1 MINHIKLRY
10 IDVLASNE
18 MKVRCLKKRQWK
30 LSTIIIIFVCM
41 VVLISLVIT
50 SILIGNTVKN
60 SIHKTAEEKAEAVS
74 RTTAQSNIVKRG
86 LKDKSKEQQIQRY
99 ASEIKSATDVSFI
112 VVMDMNSTRKSHPN
126 SDLIGKK
133 FQGGD
138 ESPALKG
145 KEIIT
150 ESKGTLGK
158 SLRSFTPIYDNGEQI
173 GLVAVGIPIETVNE
187 AFASGLRDIFIGLI
201 IGMFFGII
209 GAYLLARYIKK
220 ILHGL
225 EPAIIAKR
233 LEERNTML
241 QSVHEGIVA
250 VDREGK
256 INLVN
261 KSAAQIFKRAGL
273 TEYPIG
279 MKINEYLDSTQLH
292 KVVEI
297 GQPEVDEEQN
307 INGVKILVNRVPLY
321 VNNQIVGAISTFR
334 DKTEMSR
341 LSEQLVGVKTYAE
354 TLRAQSH
361 EFSNRLHVI
370 MGMLQMENYEEVK
383 QYIREVVRYSAQEN
397 VNIATQI
404 KDAALAGFLIGK
416 LSLAREKNIE
426 LTIHI
431 NEIVPEPHDSQ
442 LTHEI
447 ITVIGNLIDNSI
459 DALANQKSKII
470 EVKLNYSQQNLKID
484 ITDSGEGLTPHMQ
497 QKIFEKGYST
507 KGDNRG
513 YGLYLINESVKKLNG
528 SINVDKVSDGY
539 TKFIVEIPYE

>member
-1 MINHIKLRY
+1 MINNIKLGY

-30 LSTIIIIFVCM
+30 LSTIIIIFVCI

-60 SIHKTAEEKAEAVS
+60 SIHETAEEKAEAVS

-99 ASEIKSATDVSFI
+99 TSEIKSATDVSFI
-112 VVMDMNSTRKSHPN
+112 VVMDMNSIRKSHPN

-158 SLRSFTPIYDNGEQI
+158 SLRSFTPIYDNGKQI

-187 AFASGLRDIFIGLI
+187 AFASGMRDIFIGLI
-201 IGMFFGII
+201 VGMFFGII

-250 VDREGK
+250 VDKEGK
-256 INLVN
+256 INLIN
-261 KSAAQIFKRAGL
+261 KSATQIFKRAGL
-273 TEYPIG
+273 AENPIG
-279 MKINEYLDSTQLH
+279 LKINEYLDSTQLH
-292 KVVEI
+292 NVVEL
-297 GQPEVDEEQN
+297 GRPEVDEEQN

-334 DKTEMSR
+334 DKTEMNR

-383 QYIREVVRYSAQEN
+383 QYIREIVSFSVQEN

-431 NEIVPEPHDSQ
+431 NEIVPEPYDNQ

-459 DALANQKSKII
+459 DALANQNSKII
-470 EVKLNYSQQNLKID
+470 KVKLNYTQQKLKID
-484 ITDSGEGLTPHMQ
+484 ITDSGEGLSSHMQ

-528 SINVDKVSDGY
+528 SINIDNDSDGY
-539 TKFIVEIPYE
+539 TKFIVEIPYD

>member
-1 MINHIKLRY
+1 MVNNIKLGY
-10 IDVLASNE
+10 VDVLASNE

-30 LSTIIIIFVCM
+30 LSTIIIIFVCI

-74 RTTAQSNIVKRG
+74 RTTAQSNIVKSG
-86 LKDKSKEQQIQRY
+86 LKDKSKEQQIQHY
-99 ASEIKSATDVSFI
+99 TSEIKSVTDVSFI
-112 VVMDMNSTRKSHPN
+112 VVMDMNSIRKSHPN

-158 SLRSFTPIYDNGEQI
+158 SLRSFTPIYDNGKQI

-187 AFASGLRDIFIGLI
+187 AFASGMRDIFIGLI
-201 IGMFFGII
+201 IGMFFGIM

-250 VDREGK
+250 VDKEGK
-256 INLVN
+256 INLIN
-261 KSAAQIFKRAGL
+261 KSATQIFKKAGL
-273 TEYPIG
+273 AENPIG
-279 MKINEYLDSTQLH
+279 LKINEYLDSTQLH
-292 KVVEI
+292 NVVEL
-297 GQPEVDEEQN
+297 GRPEVDEEQN

-321 VNNQIVGAISTFR
+321 VNNQIIGAISTFR

-383 QYIREVVRYSAQEN
+383 QYIREIVSFSVQEN

-431 NEIVPEPHDSQ
+431 NEIVPEPHDNQ

-459 DALANQKSKII
+459 DALANQNSKII
-470 EVKLNYSQQNLKID
+470 KVKLNYTQQKLKID
-484 ITDSGEGLTPHMQ
+484 ITDSGEGLSSHMQ

-528 SINVDKVSDGY
+528 SINIDNDSDGY

>member
-1 MINHIKLRY
+1 MVNNIKLGY
-10 IDVLASNE
+10 VDVLASNE

-30 LSTIIIIFVCM
+30 LSTIIIIFVCI

-99 ASEIKSATDVSFI
+99 TSEIKSATDVSFI
-112 VVMDMNSTRKSHPN
+112 VVMDMNSIRKSHPN

-158 SLRSFTPIYDNGEQI
+158 SLRSFTPIYDNGKQI

-187 AFASGLRDIFIGLI
+187 AFASGMRDIFIGLI

-250 VDREGK
+250 VDKEGK
-256 INLVN
+256 INLIN
-261 KSAAQIFKRAGL
+261 KSATQIFKKAGL
-273 TEYPIG
+273 AENPIG
-279 MKINEYLDSTQLH
+279 LKINEYLDSTQLH
-292 KVVEI
+292 NVVEL
-297 GQPEVDEEQN
+297 GRPEVDEEQN

-383 QYIREVVRYSAQEN
+383 QYIREIVSFSVQEN

-431 NEIVPEPHDSQ
+431 NEIVPEPHDNQ

-459 DALANQKSKII
+459 DALANQNSKII
-470 EVKLNYSQQNLKID
+470 KVKLNYTQQKLKID
-484 ITDSGEGLTPHMQ
+484 ITDSGEGLSSHMQ

-528 SINVDKVSDGY
+528 SINIDNDSDGY
-539 TKFIVEIPYE
+539 TKFIVEIPYD

>member
-1 MINHIKLRY
+1 MINNIKLGY

-30 LSTIIIIFVCM
+30 LSTIIIIFVCI

-74 RTTAQSNIVKRG
+74 RTTAQSNIVKSG
-86 LKDKSKEQQIQRY
+86 LKDKSKEQQIQHY
-99 ASEIKSATDVSFI
+99 TSEIKSVTDVSFI
-112 VVMDMNSTRKSHPN
+112 VVMDMNSIRKSHPN

-158 SLRSFTPIYDNGEQI
+158 SLRSFTPIYDNGKQI

-187 AFASGLRDIFIGLI
+187 AFASGMRDIFIGLI
-201 IGMFFGII
+201 IGMFFGIM

-250 VDREGK
+250 VDKEGK
-256 INLVN
+256 INLIN
-261 KSAAQIFKRAGL
+261 KSATQIFKKAGL
-273 TEYPIG
+273 AENPIG
-279 MKINEYLDSTQLH
+279 LKINEYLDSTQLH
-292 KVVEI
+292 NVVEL
-297 GQPEVDEEQN
+297 GRPEVDEEQN

-383 QYIREVVRYSAQEN
+383 QYIREIVSFSVQEN

-431 NEIVPEPHDSQ
+431 NEIVPEPHDNQ

-459 DALANQKSKII
+459 DALANQNSKII
-470 EVKLNYSQQNLKID
+470 KVKLNYTQQKLKID
-484 ITDSGEGLTPHMQ
+484 ITDSGEGLSSHMQ

-528 SINVDKVSDGY
+528 SINIDNDSDGY

>member
-1 MINHIKLRY
+1 MINNIKLGY

-30 LSTIIIIFVCM
+30 LSTIIIIFVCI

-99 ASEIKSATDVSFI
+99 TSEIKSATDVSFI
-112 VVMDMNSTRKSHPN
+112 VVMDMNSIRKSHPN

-158 SLRSFTPIYDNGEQI
+158 SLRSFTPIYDNGKQI

-187 AFASGLRDIFIGLI
+187 AFASGMRDIFIGLI

-250 VDREGK
+250 VNKEGK
-256 INLVN
+256 INLIN
-261 KSAAQIFKRAGL
+261 KSATQIFKKAGL
-273 TEYPIG
+273 AENPIG
-279 MKINEYLDSTQLH
+279 LKINEYLDSTQLH
-292 KVVEI
+292 NVVEL
-297 GQPEVDEEQN
+297 GRPEVDEEQN

-383 QYIREVVRYSAQEN
+383 QYIREIVSFSVQEN

-431 NEIVPEPHDSQ
+431 NEIVPEPHDNQ

-459 DALANQKSKII
+459 DALANQNSKII
-470 EVKLNYSQQNLKID
+470 KVKLNYTQQKLKID
-484 ITDSGEGLTPHMQ
+484 ITDSGEGLSSHMQ

-528 SINVDKVSDGY
+528 SINIDNDSDGY
-539 TKFIVEIPYE
+539 TKFIVEIPYD

>member
-1 MINHIKLRY
+1 MINNIKLGY

-30 LSTIIIIFVCM
+30 LSTIIIIFVCI

-99 ASEIKSATDVSFI
+99 TSEIKSATDVSFI
-112 VVMDMNSTRKSHPN
+112 VVMDMNSIRKSHPN

-158 SLRSFTPIYDNGEQI
+158 SLRSFTPIYDNGKQI

-187 AFASGLRDIFIGLI
+187 AFASGMRDIFIGLI

-250 VDREGK
+250 VDKEGK
-256 INLVN
+256 INLIN
-261 KSAAQIFKRAGL
+261 KSATQIFKKAGL
-273 TEYPIG
+273 AENPIG
-279 MKINEYLDSTQLH
+279 LKINEYLDSTQLH
-292 KVVEI
+292 NVVEV
-297 GQPEVDEEQN
+297 GRPEVDEEQN

-383 QYIREVVRYSAQEN
+383 QYIREIVSFSVQEN

-431 NEIVPEPHDSQ
+431 NEIVPEPHDNQ

-459 DALANQKSKII
+459 DALANQNSKII
-470 EVKLNYSQQNLKID
+470 KVKLNYTQQKLKID
-484 ITDSGEGLTPHMQ
+484 ITDSGEGLSSHMQ

-528 SINVDKVSDGY
+528 SINIDNDSDGY
-539 TKFIVEIPYE
+539 TKFIVEIPYD

>member
-1 MINHIKLRY
+1 MINNIKLGY

-18 MKVRCLKKRQWK
+18 MKMRCLKKRQWK
-30 LSTIIIIFVCM
+30 LSTIIIIFVCI

-99 ASEIKSATDVSFI
+99 TSEIKSATDVSFI
-112 VVMDMNSTRKSHPN
+112 VVMDMNSIRKSHPN

-158 SLRSFTPIYDNGEQI
+158 SLRSFTPIYDNGKQI

-187 AFASGLRDIFIGLI
+187 AFASGMRDIFIGLI

-250 VDREGK
+250 VDKEGK
-256 INLVN
+256 INLIN
-261 KSAAQIFKRAGL
+261 KSATQIFKKAGL
-273 TEYPIG
+273 AENPIG
-279 MKINEYLDSTQLH
+279 LKINEYLDSTQLH
-292 KVVEI
+292 NVVEL
-297 GQPEVDEEQN
+297 GRPEVDEEQN

-383 QYIREVVRYSAQEN
+383 QYIREIVSFSVQEN

-431 NEIVPEPHDSQ
+431 NEIVPEPHDNQ

-459 DALANQKSKII
+459 DALANQNSKII
-470 EVKLNYSQQNLKID
+470 KVKLNYTQQKLKID
-484 ITDSGEGLTPHMQ
+484 ITDSGEGLSSHMQ

-528 SINVDKVSDGY
+528 SINIDNDSDGY
-539 TKFIVEIPYE
+539 TKFIVEIPYD

>member
-1 MINHIKLRY
+1 M
-10 IDVLASNE
+10 
-18 MKVRCLKKRQWK
+18 KKRQWK
-30 LSTIIIIFVCM
+30 LSTIIIIFVCI

-99 ASEIKSATDVSFI
+99 TSEIKSATDVSFI
-112 VVMDMNSTRKSHPN
+112 VVMDMNSIRKSHPN

-158 SLRSFTPIYDNGEQI
+158 SLRSFTPIYDNGKQI

-187 AFASGLRDIFIGLI
+187 AFASGMRDIFIGLI

-250 VDREGK
+250 VDKEGK
-256 INLVN
+256 INLIN
-261 KSAAQIFKRAGL
+261 KSATQIFKKAGL
-273 TEYPIG
+273 AENPIG
-279 MKINEYLDSTQLH
+279 LKINEYLDSTQLH
-292 KVVEI
+292 NVVEL
-297 GQPEVDEEQN
+297 GRPEVDEEQN

-383 QYIREVVRYSAQEN
+383 QYIREIVSFSVQEN

-431 NEIVPEPHDSQ
+431 NEIVPKPHDNQ

-459 DALANQKSKII
+459 DALANQNSKII
-470 EVKLNYSQQNLKID
+470 KVKLNYTQQKLKID
-484 ITDSGEGLTPHMQ
+484 ITDSGEGLSSHMQ

-528 SINVDKVSDGY
+528 SINIDNDSDGY
-539 TKFIVEIPYE
+539 TKFIVEIPYD

>member
-1 MINHIKLRY
+1 MIHNIKLGY

-30 LSTIIIIFVCM
+30 LSTIIIIFVCI

-99 ASEIKSATDVSFI
+99 TSEIKSATDVSFI
-112 VVMDMNSTRKSHPN
+112 VVMDMNSIRKSHPN

-158 SLRSFTPIYDNGEQI
+158 SLRSFTPIYDNGKQI

-187 AFASGLRDIFIGLI
+187 AFASGMRDIFIGLI

-250 VDREGK
+250 VDKEGK
-256 INLVN
+256 INLIN
-261 KSAAQIFKRAGL
+261 KSATQIFKKAGL
-273 TEYPIG
+273 AENPIG
-279 MKINEYLDSTQLH
+279 LKINEYLDSTQLH
-292 KVVEI
+292 NVVEL
-297 GQPEVDEEQN
+297 GRPEVDEEQN

-383 QYIREVVRYSAQEN
+383 QYIREIVSFSVQEN

-431 NEIVPEPHDSQ
+431 NEIVPEPHDNQ

-459 DALANQKSKII
+459 DALANQNSKII
-470 EVKLNYSQQNLKID
+470 KVKLNYTQQKLKID
-484 ITDSGEGLTPHMQ
+484 ITDSGEGLSSHMQ

-528 SINVDKVSDGY
+528 SINIDNDSDGY
-539 TKFIVEIPYE
+539 TKFIVEIPYD

>member
-1 MINHIKLRY
+1 MINNIKLGY

-30 LSTIIIIFVCM
+30 LSTIIIIFVCI

-99 ASEIKSATDVSFI
+99 TSEIKSATDVSFI
-112 VVMDMNSTRKSHPN
+112 VVMDMNSIRKSHPN

-158 SLRSFTPIYDNGEQI
+158 SLRSFTPIYDNGKQI

-187 AFASGLRDIFIGLI
+187 AFASGMRDIFIGLI

-250 VDREGK
+250 VDKEGK
-256 INLVN
+256 INLIN
-261 KSAAQIFKRAGL
+261 KSATQIFKKAGL
-273 TEYPIG
+273 VENPIG
-279 MKINEYLDSTQLH
+279 LKINEYLDSTQLH
-292 KVVEI
+292 NVVEL
-297 GQPEVDEEQN
+297 GRPEVDEEQN

-383 QYIREVVRYSAQEN
+383 QYIREIVSFSVQEN

-431 NEIVPEPHDSQ
+431 NEIVPEPHDNQ

-459 DALANQKSKII
+459 DALANQNSKII
-470 EVKLNYSQQNLKID
+470 KVKLNYTQQKLKID
-484 ITDSGEGLTPHMQ
+484 ITDSGEGLSSHMQ

-528 SINVDKVSDGY
+528 SINIDNDSDGY
-539 TKFIVEIPYE
+539 TKFIVEIPYD

>member
-1 MINHIKLRY
+1 MVNNIKLGY
-10 IDVLASNE
+10 VDVLASNE

-30 LSTIIIIFVCM
+30 LSTIIIIFVCI

-74 RTTAQSNIVKRG
+74 RTTAQSNIVKSG
-86 LKDKSKEQQIQRY
+86 LKDKSKEQQIQHY
-99 ASEIKSATDVSFI
+99 TSEIKSVTDVSFI
-112 VVMDMNSTRKSHPN
+112 VVMDMNSIRKSHPN

-158 SLRSFTPIYDNGEQI
+158 SLRSFTPIYDNGKQI

-187 AFASGLRDIFIGLI
+187 AFASGMRDIFIGLI
-201 IGMFFGII
+201 IGMFFGIM

-250 VDREGK
+250 VDKEGK
-256 INLVN
+256 INLIN
-261 KSAAQIFKRAGL
+261 KSATQIFKKAGL
-273 TEYPIG
+273 AENPIG
-279 MKINEYLDSTQLH
+279 LKINEYLDSTQLH
-292 KVVEI
+292 NVVEL
-297 GQPEVDEEQN
+297 GRPEVDEEQN

-383 QYIREVVRYSAQEN
+383 QYIREIVSFSVQEN

-431 NEIVPEPHDSQ
+431 NEIVPEPHDNQ

-459 DALANQKSKII
+459 DALVNQNSKII
-470 EVKLNYSQQNLKID
+470 KVKLNYTQQKLKID
-484 ITDSGEGLTPHMQ
+484 ITDSGEGLSSHMQ
-497 QKIFEKGYST
+497 QKMFEKGYST

-528 SINVDKVSDGY
+528 SINVDNDSDGY

>member
-1 MINHIKLRY
+1 MVNNIKLGY
-10 IDVLASNE
+10 VDVLASNE

-30 LSTIIIIFVCM
+30 LSTIIIIFVCN

-74 RTTAQSNIVKRG
+74 RTTAQSNIVKSG
-86 LKDKSKEQQIQRY
+86 LKDKSKEQQIQHY
-99 ASEIKSATDVSFI
+99 TSEIKSVTDVSFI
-112 VVMDMNSTRKSHPN
+112 VVMDMNSIRKSHPN

-158 SLRSFTPIYDNGEQI
+158 SLRSFTPIYDNGKQI

-187 AFASGLRDIFIGLI
+187 AFASGMRDIFIGLI
-201 IGMFFGII
+201 IGMFFGIM

-250 VDREGK
+250 VDKEGK
-256 INLVN
+256 INLIN
-261 KSAAQIFKRAGL
+261 KSATQIFKKAGL
-273 TEYPIG
+273 AENPIG
-279 MKINEYLDSTQLH
+279 LKINEYLDSTQLH
-292 KVVEI
+292 NVVEL
-297 GQPEVDEEQN
+297 GRPEVDEEQN

-383 QYIREVVRYSAQEN
+383 QYIREIVSFSVQEN

-431 NEIVPEPHDSQ
+431 NEIVPEPHDNQ

-459 DALANQKSKII
+459 DALANQNSKII
-470 EVKLNYSQQNLKID
+470 KVKLNYTQQKLKID
-484 ITDSGEGLTPHMQ
+484 ITDSGEGLSSHMQ
-497 QKIFEKGYST
+497 QKMFEKGYST

-528 SINVDKVSDGY
+528 SINVDNDSDGY

>member
-126 SDLIGKK
+126 PDLIGKK

-426 LTIHI
+426 LTIYI
-431 NEIVPEPHDSQ
+431 NETVPEPHDSQ
-442 LTHEI
+442 LIHEI

-528 SINVDKVSDGY
+528 SINVDKDSDGY

>member
-1 MINHIKLRY
+1 MINNIKLGY

-30 LSTIIIIFVCM
+30 LSTIIIIFVCI

-99 ASEIKSATDVSFI
+99 TSEIKSATDVSFI
-112 VVMDMNSTRKSHPN
+112 VVMDMNSIRKSHPN

-158 SLRSFTPIYDNGEQI
+158 SLRSFTPIYDNGKQI

-187 AFASGLRDIFIGLI
+187 AFASGMRDIFIGLI
-201 IGMFFGII
+201 IGMFFGVI

-250 VDREGK
+250 VDKEGK
-256 INLVN
+256 INLIN
-261 KSAAQIFKRAGL
+261 KSATQIFKKAGL
-273 TEYPIG
+273 AENPIG
-279 MKINEYLDSTQLH
+279 LKINEYLDSTQLH
-292 KVVEI
+292 NVVEL
-297 GQPEVDEEQN
+297 GRPEVDEEQN

-383 QYIREVVRYSAQEN
+383 QYIREIVSFSVQEN

-431 NEIVPEPHDSQ
+431 NEIVPEPHDNQ

-459 DALANQKSKII
+459 DALANQNSKII
-470 EVKLNYSQQNLKID
+470 KVKLNYTQQKLKID
-484 ITDSGEGLTPHMQ
+484 ITDSGEGLSSHMQ

-528 SINVDKVSDGY
+528 SINIDNDSDGY
-539 TKFIVEIPYE
+539 TKFIVEIPYD

>member
-1 MINHIKLRY
+1 MVNNIKLGY

-30 LSTIIIIFVCM
+30 LSTIIIIFVCI

-112 VVMDMNSTRKSHPN
+112 VVMDMNSIRKSHPN
-126 SDLIGKK
+126 SGLIGKK

-187 AFASGLRDIFIGLI
+187 AFASGMKDICIGLI
-201 IGMFFGII
+201 IGLFFGIV

-261 KSAAQIFKRAGL
+261 KSAIQIFKKAGL
-273 TEYPIG
+273 AAYPIG
-279 MKINEYLDSTQLH
+279 MKINEYLDSTQLD

-297 GQPEVDEEQN
+297 GQPQVDDEQN

-334 DKTEMSR
+334 DKTEMNR

-383 QYIREVVRYSAQEN
+383 QYIREIVSYSAQEN

-416 LSLAREKNIE
+416 LSLTREKNIE
-426 LTIHI
+426 LMIRI
-431 NEIVPEPHDSQ
+431 NEVVPEPRDSR

-459 DALANQKSKII
+459 DALEHQNDKII
-470 EVKLNYSQQNLKID
+470 KVNLNYTQQKFKFD

-497 QKIFEKGYST
+497 HKIFEKGYST
-507 KGDNRG
+507 KGNNRG
-513 YGLYLINESVKKLNG
+513 YGLYLIKESVKKLNG
-528 SINVDKVSDGY
+528 SINVDKDLDGR
-539 TKFIVEIPYE
+539 TKFIVEIPYD

>member
-1 MINHIKLRY
+1 MVNNIKLGY
-10 IDVLASNE
+10 VDVLASNE

-30 LSTIIIIFVCM
+30 LSTIIIIFVCI

-74 RTTAQSNIVKRG
+74 RTTAQSNIVKSG
-86 LKDKSKEQQIQRY
+86 LKDKSKEQQIQHY
-99 ASEIKSATDVSFI
+99 TSEIKSVTDVSFI
-112 VVMDMNSTRKSHPN
+112 VVMDMNSIRKSHPN

-158 SLRSFTPIYDNGEQI
+158 SLRSFTPIYDNGKQI

-187 AFASGLRDIFIGLI
+187 AFAAGMRDIFIGLI
-201 IGMFFGII
+201 IGMFFGIM

-250 VDREGK
+250 VDKEGK
-256 INLVN
+256 INLIN
-261 KSAAQIFKRAGL
+261 KSATQIFKKAGL
-273 TEYPIG
+273 AENPIG
-279 MKINEYLDSTQLH
+279 LKINEYLDSTQLH
-292 KVVEI
+292 NVVEL
-297 GQPEVDEEQN
+297 GRPEVDEEQN

-383 QYIREVVRYSAQEN
+383 QYIREIVSFSVQEN

-431 NEIVPEPHDSQ
+431 NEIVPEPHDNQ

-459 DALANQKSKII
+459 DALANQNSKII
-470 EVKLNYSQQNLKID
+470 KVKLNYTQQKLKID
-484 ITDSGEGLTPHMQ
+484 ITDSGEGLSSHMQ

-528 SINVDKVSDGY
+528 SINIDNDSDGY

>member
-1 MINHIKLRY
+1 MINNIKLGY

-30 LSTIIIIFVCM
+30 LSTIIIIFVCI

-99 ASEIKSATDVSFI
+99 TSEIKSATDVSFI
-112 VVMDMNSTRKSHPN
+112 VVMDMNSIRKSHPN

-158 SLRSFTPIYDNGEQI
+158 SLRSFTPIYDNGKQI

-187 AFASGLRDIFIGLI
+187 AFASGMRDIFIGLI

-250 VDREGK
+250 VDKEGK
-256 INLVN
+256 INLIN
-261 KSAAQIFKRAGL
+261 KSATQIFKKAGL
-273 TEYPIG
+273 AENPIG
-279 MKINEYLDSTQLH
+279 LKINEYLDSTQLH

-416 LSLAREKNIE
+416 LSLAREKSIE

-528 SINVDKVSDGY
+528 SINVDKDSDGY

>member
-1 MINHIKLRY
+1 MINNIMLRY
-10 IDVLASNE
+10 ADVLASNV
-18 MKVRCLKKRQWK
+18 MKVRYLKKRQWK
-30 LSTIIIIFVCM
+30 LSTIIIIFVCI

-50 SILIGNTVKN
+50 SILISNTVKN
-60 SIHKTAEEKAEAVS
+60 SIHRTAEEKAEAVS
-74 RTTAQSNIVKRG
+74 STTAQSNIIKRG

-99 ASEIKSATDVSFI
+99 ASEIKAATDVSFI
-112 VVMDMNSTRKSHPN
+112 VVMDMNSIRKSHPN

-173 GLVAVGIPIETVNE
+173 GIVAVGIPIETVNE
-187 AFASGLRDIFIGLI
+187 AFASGMKDICIGLI
-201 IGMFFGII
+201 IGLFFGIV

-225 EPAIIAKR
+225 EPGIIAKR

-250 VDREGK
+250 VDKDGK

-261 KSAAQIFKRAGL
+261 KSAIQIFKKAGL
-273 TEYPIG
+273 AAYPIG
-279 MKINEYLDSTQLH
+279 MKINEYLDSTQLD

-297 GQPEVDEEQN
+297 GQPQVDEEQN

-334 DKTEMSR
+334 DKTEMNR

-383 QYIREVVRYSAQEN
+383 QYIREIVSYSAQEN

-431 NEIVPEPHDSQ
+431 NEVVPEPHDSR

-459 DALANQKSKII
+459 DALEHQNDKII
-470 EVKLNYSQQNLKID
+470 KVNLNYTQQNLKFD
-484 ITDSGEGLTPHMQ
+484 ITDSGEGLTTHMQ
-497 QKIFEKGYST
+497 HKIFEKGYST
-507 KGDNRG
+507 KGNNRG
-513 YGLYLINESVKKLNG
+513 YGLYLIKESVKKLNG
-528 SINVDKVSDGY
+528 SINVDKDLDGC
-539 TKFIVEIPYE
+539 TKFIVEIPYD

>member
-1 MINHIKLRY
+1 MINNIKLGY

-30 LSTIIIIFVCM
+30 LSTIIIIFVCI

-99 ASEIKSATDVSFI
+99 TSEIKSATDVSFI
-112 VVMDMNSTRKSHPN
+112 VVMDMNSIRKSHPN

-158 SLRSFTPIYDNGEQI
+158 SLRSFTPIYDNGKQI

-187 AFASGLRDIFIGLI
+187 AFASGMRDIFIGLI

-250 VDREGK
+250 VDKEGK
-256 INLVN
+256 INLIN
-261 KSAAQIFKRAGL
+261 KSATQIFKKAGL
-273 TEYPIG
+273 AENPIG
-279 MKINEYLDSTQLH
+279 LKINEYLDSTQLH
-292 KVVEI
+292 NVVEV
-297 GQPEVDEEQN
+297 GRPEVDEEQN

-383 QYIREVVRYSAQEN
+383 QYIREIVSFSVQEN

-431 NEIVPEPHDSQ
+431 NEIVPEPHDNQ

-459 DALANQKSKII
+459 DALANHNSKII
-470 EVKLNYSQQNLKID
+470 KVKLNYTQQKLKID
-484 ITDSGEGLTPHMQ
+484 ITDSGEGLSSHMQ

-528 SINVDKVSDGY
+528 SINIDNDSDGY
-539 TKFIVEIPYE
+539 TKFIVEIPYD

>member
-1 MINHIKLRY
+1 MINNIKLGY

-30 LSTIIIIFVCM
+30 LSTIIIIFVCI

-60 SIHKTAEEKAEAVS
+60 SIHKTAEEKVEAVS

-99 ASEIKSATDVSFI
+99 TSEIKSATDVSFI
-112 VVMDMNSTRKSHPN
+112 VVMDMNSIRKSHPN

-158 SLRSFTPIYDNGEQI
+158 SLRSFTPIYDNGKQI

-187 AFASGLRDIFIGLI
+187 AFASGMRDIFIGLI

-250 VDREGK
+250 VDKEGK
-256 INLVN
+256 INLIN
-261 KSAAQIFKRAGL
+261 KSATQIFKKAGL
-273 TEYPIG
+273 AENPIG
-279 MKINEYLDSTQLH
+279 LKINEYLDSTQLH

-528 SINVDKVSDGY
+528 SINVDKDSDGY

>member
-1 MINHIKLRY
+1 MVNNIKLGY
-10 IDVLASNE
+10 VDVLASNE

-30 LSTIIIIFVCM
+30 LSTIIIIFVCI

-74 RTTAQSNIVKRG
+74 RTTAQSNIVKSG
-86 LKDKSKEQQIQRY
+86 LKDKSKEQQIQHY
-99 ASEIKSATDVSFI
+99 TSEIKSVTDVSFI
-112 VVMDMNSTRKSHPN
+112 VVMDMNSIRKSHPN

-158 SLRSFTPIYDNGEQI
+158 SLRSFTPIYDNGKQI

-187 AFASGLRDIFIGLI
+187 AFASGMRDIFIGLI
-201 IGMFFGII
+201 IGMFFGIM

-250 VDREGK
+250 VDKEGK
-256 INLVN
+256 INLIN
-261 KSAAQIFKRAGL
+261 KSATQIFKKAGL
-273 TEYPIG
+273 AENPIG
-279 MKINEYLDSTQLH
+279 LKINEYLDSTQLH
-292 KVVEI
+292 NVVEL
-297 GQPEVDEEQN
+297 GRPEVDEEQN

-383 QYIREVVRYSAQEN
+383 QYIREIVSFSVQEN
-397 VNIATQI
+397 INIATQI

-431 NEIVPEPHDSQ
+431 NEIVPEPHDNQ

-459 DALANQKSKII
+459 DALANQNSKII
-470 EVKLNYSQQNLKID
+470 KVKLNYTQQKLKID
-484 ITDSGEGLTPHMQ
+484 ITDSGEGLSSHMQ

-528 SINVDKVSDGY
+528 SINIDNDSDGY

>member
-1 MINHIKLRY
+1 MINLIKLRY

-334 DKTEMSR
+334 DKTEISR

-513 YGLYLINESVKKLNG
+513 YGLYLINESVKKLKG
-528 SINVDKVSDGY
+528 SINVDKDSDGY

>member
-1 MINHIKLRY
+1 MINNIMLRY
-10 IDVLASNE
+10 ADVLASNV
-18 MKVRCLKKRQWK
+18 MKVRYLKKRQWK
-30 LSTIIIIFVCM
+30 LSTIIIIFVCI

-50 SILIGNTVKN
+50 SILISNTVKN
-60 SIHKTAEEKAEAVS
+60 SIHRTAEEKAEAVS
-74 RTTAQSNIVKRG
+74 STTAQSNIIKRG

-99 ASEIKSATDVSFI
+99 ASEIKAATDVSFI
-112 VVMDMNSTRKSHPN
+112 VVMDMNSIRKSHPN

-150 ESKGTLGK
+150 KSKGTLGK

-173 GLVAVGIPIETVNE
+173 GIVAVGIPIETVNE
-187 AFASGLRDIFIGLI
+187 AFASGMKDICIGLI
-201 IGMFFGII
+201 IGLFFGIV

-225 EPAIIAKR
+225 EPGIIAKR

-250 VDREGK
+250 VDKDGK

-261 KSAAQIFKRAGL
+261 KSAIQIFKKAGL
-273 TEYPIG
+273 AAYPIG
-279 MKINEYLDSTQLH
+279 MKINEYLDSTQLD

-297 GQPEVDEEQN
+297 GQPQVDEEQN

-334 DKTEMSR
+334 DKTEMNR

-383 QYIREVVRYSAQEN
+383 QYIREIVSYSAQEN

-431 NEIVPEPHDSQ
+431 NEVVPEPHDSR

-459 DALANQKSKII
+459 DALEHQNDKII
-470 EVKLNYSQQNLKID
+470 KVNLNYTQQNLKFD
-484 ITDSGEGLTPHMQ
+484 ITDSGEGLTTHMQ
-497 QKIFEKGYST
+497 HKIFEKGYST
-507 KGDNRG
+507 KGNNRG
-513 YGLYLINESVKKLNG
+513 YGLYLIKESVKKLNG
-528 SINVDKVSDGY
+528 SINVDKDLDGC
-539 TKFIVEIPYE
+539 TKFIVEIPYD

>member
-1 MINHIKLRY
+1 MVNNIKLGY
-10 IDVLASNE
+10 VDVLASNE

-30 LSTIIIIFVCM
+30 LSTIIIIFVCI

-74 RTTAQSNIVKRG
+74 RTTAQSNIVKSG
-86 LKDKSKEQQIQRY
+86 LKDKSKEQQIQHY
-99 ASEIKSATDVSFI
+99 TSEIKSVTDVSFI
-112 VVMDMNSTRKSHPN
+112 VVMDMNSIRKSHPN

-158 SLRSFTPIYDNGEQI
+158 SLRSFTPIYDNGKQI

-187 AFASGLRDIFIGLI
+187 AFASGMRDIFIGLI
-201 IGMFFGII
+201 IGMFFGIM

-250 VDREGK
+250 VDKEGK
-256 INLVN
+256 INLIN
-261 KSAAQIFKRAGL
+261 KSATQIFKKAGL
-273 TEYPIG
+273 AENPIG
-279 MKINEYLDSTQLH
+279 LKINEYLDSTQLH
-292 KVVEI
+292 NVVEL
-297 GQPEVDEEQN
+297 GRPEVDEEQN

-383 QYIREVVRYSAQEN
+383 QYIREIVSFSVQEN
-397 VNIATQI
+397 INIATQI

-431 NEIVPEPHDSQ
+431 NEIVPEPHDNQ

-459 DALANQKSKII
+459 DALANQNSKII
-470 EVKLNYSQQNLKID
+470 KVKLNYTQQKLKID
-484 ITDSGEGLTPHMQ
+484 ITDSGEGLSSHMQ

-528 SINVDKVSDGY
+528 SINVDNDSDGY

>member
-528 SINVDKVSDGY
+528 SINVDKDSDGY

>member
-1 MINHIKLRY
+1 MINNIKLGY

-30 LSTIIIIFVCM
+30 LSTIIIIFVCI

-99 ASEIKSATDVSFI
+99 TSEIKSATDVSFI
-112 VVMDMNSTRKSHPN
+112 VVMGMNSIRKSHPN

-158 SLRSFTPIYDNGEQI
+158 SLRSFTPIYDNGKQI

-528 SINVDKVSDGY
+528 SINVDKDSDGY

>member
-1 MINHIKLRY
+1 MVNNIKLGY
-10 IDVLASNE
+10 VDVLASNE

-30 LSTIIIIFVCM
+30 LSTIIIIFVCI

-74 RTTAQSNIVKRG
+74 RTTAQSNIVKSG
-86 LKDKSKEQQIQRY
+86 LKDKSKEQQIQHY
-99 ASEIKSATDVSFI
+99 TSEIKSVTDVSFI
-112 VVMDMNSTRKSHPN
+112 VVMDMNSIRKSHPN

-158 SLRSFTPIYDNGEQI
+158 SLRSFTPIYDNGKQI

-187 AFASGLRDIFIGLI
+187 AFASGMRDIFIGLI
-201 IGMFFGII
+201 IGMFFGIM

-250 VDREGK
+250 VDKEGK
-256 INLVN
+256 INLIN
-261 KSAAQIFKRAGL
+261 KSATQIFKKAGL
-273 TEYPIG
+273 AENPIG
-279 MKINEYLDSTQLH
+279 LKINEYLDSTQLH
-292 KVVEI
+292 NVVEL
-297 GQPEVDEEQN
+297 GRPEVDEEQN

-383 QYIREVVRYSAQEN
+383 QYIREIVSFSVQEN

-431 NEIVPEPHDSQ
+431 NEIVPEPHDNQ

-459 DALANQKSKII
+459 DALANQNSKII
-470 EVKLNYSQQNLKID
+470 KVKLNYTQQKLKID
-484 ITDSGEGLTPHMQ
+484 ITDSGEGLSSHMQ

-528 SINVDKVSDGY
+528 SINIDNDSDGY

>member
-1 MINHIKLRY
+1 MINNIKLGY

-30 LSTIIIIFVCM
+30 LSTIIIIFVCI

-99 ASEIKSATDVSFI
+99 TSEIKSATDVSFI
-112 VVMDMNSTRKSHPN
+112 VVMDMNSIRKSHPN

-158 SLRSFTPIYDNGEQI
+158 SLRSFTPIYDNGKQI

-187 AFASGLRDIFIGLI
+187 AFASGMRDIFIGLI

-250 VDREGK
+250 VDKEGK
-256 INLVN
+256 INLIN
-261 KSAAQIFKRAGL
+261 KSATQIFKKAGL
-273 TEYPIG
+273 AENPIG
-279 MKINEYLDSTQLH
+279 LKINEYLDSTQLH
-292 KVVEI
+292 NVVEL
-297 GQPEVDEEQN
+297 GRPEVDEEQN

-383 QYIREVVRYSAQEN
+383 QYIREIVSFSVQEN

-431 NEIVPEPHDSQ
+431 NEIVPEPHDNQ

-459 DALANQKSKII
+459 DALANQNSKII
-470 EVKLNYSQQNLKID
+470 KVKLNYSQQNLKID

-528 SINVDKVSDGY
+528 SINVDKDSDGY

>member
-1 MINHIKLRY
+1 MINNIKLGY

-30 LSTIIIIFVCM
+30 LSTIIIIFVCI

-99 ASEIKSATDVSFI
+99 TSEIKSATDVSFI
-112 VVMDMNSTRKSHPN
+112 VVMDMNSIRKSHPN

-158 SLRSFTPIYDNGEQI
+158 SLRSFTPIYDNGKQI

-187 AFASGLRDIFIGLI
+187 AFASGMRDIFIGLI

-250 VDREGK
+250 VDKEGK
-256 INLVN
+256 INLIN
-261 KSAAQIFKRAGL
+261 KSATQIFKKAGL
-273 TEYPIG
+273 AENPIG
-279 MKINEYLDSTQLH
+279 LKINEYLDSTQLH
-292 KVVEI
+292 NVVEL
-297 GQPEVDEEQN
+297 GRPEVDEEQN

-383 QYIREVVRYSAQEN
+383 QYIREIVSFSVQEN

-431 NEIVPEPHDSQ
+431 NEIVPEPHDNK

-459 DALANQKSKII
+459 DALANQNSKII
-470 EVKLNYSQQNLKID
+470 KVKLNYTKQKLKID
-484 ITDSGEGLTPHMQ
+484 ITDSGEGLSSHMQ

-528 SINVDKVSDGY
+528 SINIDNDSDGY
-539 TKFIVEIPYE
+539 TKFIVEIPYD

>member
-1 MINHIKLRY
+1 
-10 IDVLASNE
+10 
-18 MKVRCLKKRQWK
+18 MKVRYLKKRQWK
-30 LSTIIIIFVCM
+30 LSTIIIIFVCI

-60 SIHKTAEEKAEAVS
+60 SIHRTAEEKAEAVS
-74 RTTAQSNIVKRG
+74 STTAQSNIVKRG

-99 ASEIKSATDVSFI
+99 ASEIKAATDVSFI
-112 VVMDMNSTRKSHPN
+112 VVMDMNSIRKSHPN

-158 SLRSFTPIYDNGEQI
+158 SLRSFTPIYDEGKQI
-173 GLVAVGIPIETVNE
+173 GIVAVGIPIETVNE
-187 AFASGLRDIFIGLI
+187 SFASGMKDICIGLI
-201 IGMFFGII
+201 IGLFFGIV

-225 EPAIIAKR
+225 EPGIIAKR

-250 VDREGK
+250 VDKDGK

-261 KSAAQIFKRAGL
+261 KSAIQIFKKAGL
-273 TEYPIG
+273 TAYPIG
-279 MKINEYLDSTQLH
+279 MKINEYLDSTQLD

-297 GQPEVDEEQN
+297 GQPQVDEEQN

-334 DKTEMSR
+334 DKTEMNR

-383 QYIREVVRYSAQEN
+383 QYIREIVSYSAQEN

-431 NEIVPEPHDSQ
+431 NEVVPEPHDSR

-459 DALANQKSKII
+459 DALEHQNDKII
-470 EVKLNYSQQNLKID
+470 KVNLNYTQQNLKFD
-484 ITDSGEGLTPHMQ
+484 ITDSGEGLTTHMQ
-497 QKIFEKGYST
+497 HKIFEKGYST
-507 KGDNRG
+507 KGNNRG
-513 YGLYLINESVKKLNG
+513 YGLYLIKESVKKLNG
-528 SINVDKVSDGY
+528 SINVDKDLDGC
-539 TKFIVEIPYE
+539 TKFIVEIPYD

>member
-1 MINHIKLRY
+1 MINNIKLGY

-30 LSTIIIIFVCM
+30 LSTIIIIFVCI

-99 ASEIKSATDVSFI
+99 TSEIKSATDVSFI
-112 VVMDMNSTRKSHPN
+112 VVMDMNSIRKSHPN

-158 SLRSFTPIYDNGEQI
+158 SLRSFTPIYDNGKQI

-279 MKINEYLDSTQLH
+279 MKIYR
-292 KVVEI
+292 VVC
-297 GQPEVDEEQN
+297 
-307 INGVKILVNRVPLY
+307 
-321 VNNQIVGAISTFR
+321 
-334 DKTEMSR
+334 
-341 LSEQLVGVKTYAE
+341 
-354 TLRAQSH
+354 
-361 EFSNRLHVI
+361 
-370 MGMLQMENYEEVK
+370 
-383 QYIREVVRYSAQEN
+383 
-397 VNIATQI
+397 
-404 KDAALAGFLIGK
+404 
-416 LSLAREKNIE
+416 
-426 LTIHI
+426 
-431 NEIVPEPHDSQ
+431 
-442 LTHEI
+442 
-447 ITVIGNLIDNSI
+447 
-459 DALANQKSKII
+459 SKC
-470 EVKLNYSQQNLKID
+470 V
-484 ITDSGEGLTPHMQ
+484 
-497 QKIFEKGYST
+497 
-507 KGDNRG
+507 
-513 YGLYLINESVKKLNG
+513 
-528 SINVDKVSDGY
+528 
-539 TKFIVEIPYE
+539 

>member
-1 MINHIKLRY
+1 VINNIKLGY

-30 LSTIIIIFVCM
+30 LSTIIIIFVCI

-99 ASEIKSATDVSFI
+99 TSEIKSATDVSFI
-112 VVMDMNSTRKSHPN
+112 VVMDMNSIRKSHPN

-158 SLRSFTPIYDNGEQI
+158 SLRSFTPIYDNGKQI

-187 AFASGLRDIFIGLI
+187 AFASGMRDIFIGLI

-250 VDREGK
+250 VDKEGK
-256 INLVN
+256 INLIN
-261 KSAAQIFKRAGL
+261 KSATQIFKKAGL
-273 TEYPIG
+273 AENPIG
-279 MKINEYLDSTQLH
+279 LKINEYLDSTQLH
-292 KVVEI
+292 NVVEL
-297 GQPEVDEEQN
+297 GRPEVDEEQN

-383 QYIREVVRYSAQEN
+383 QYIREIVSFSVQEN

-431 NEIVPEPHDSQ
+431 NEIVPEPHDNQ

-459 DALANQKSKII
+459 DALANQNSKII
-470 EVKLNYSQQNLKID
+470 KVKLNYTQQKLKID
-484 ITDSGEGLTPHMQ
+484 ITDSGEGLSSHMQ

-528 SINVDKVSDGY
+528 SINIDNDSDGY
-539 TKFIVEIPYE
+539 TKFIVEIPYD

>member
-1 MINHIKLRY
+1 MINNIKLGY

-30 LSTIIIIFVCM
+30 LSTIIIIFVCI

-99 ASEIKSATDVSFI
+99 TSEIKSATDVSFI
-112 VVMDMNSTRKSHPN
+112 VVMDMNSIRKSHPN

-145 KEIIT
+145 KENIT

-158 SLRSFTPIYDNGEQI
+158 SLRSFTPIYDNGKQI

-187 AFASGLRDIFIGLI
+187 AFASGMRDIFIGLI

-250 VDREGK
+250 VDKEGK
-256 INLVN
+256 INLIN
-261 KSAAQIFKRAGL
+261 KSATQIFKKAGL
-273 TEYPIG
+273 AENPIG
-279 MKINEYLDSTQLH
+279 LKINEYLDSTQLH

-528 SINVDKVSDGY
+528 SINVDKDSDGY

>member
-1 MINHIKLRY
+1 
-10 IDVLASNE
+10 

-30 LSTIIIIFVCM
+30 LSTIIIIFVCI

-60 SIHKTAEEKAEAVS
+60 SIHETAEEKAEAVS

-99 ASEIKSATDVSFI
+99 TSEIKSATDVSFI
-112 VVMDMNSTRKSHPN
+112 VVMDMNSIRKSHPN

-158 SLRSFTPIYDNGEQI
+158 SLRSFTPIYDNGKQI
-173 GLVAVGIPIETVNE
+173 GIVAVGIPIETVNE
-187 AFASGLRDIFIGLI
+187 AFASGMRDIFIGLI
-201 IGMFFGII
+201 VGMFFGII

-250 VDREGK
+250 VDKEGK
-256 INLVN
+256 INLIN
-261 KSAAQIFKRAGL
+261 KSATQIFKRAGL
-273 TEYPIG
+273 AENPIG
-279 MKINEYLDSTQLH
+279 LKINEYLDSTQLH
-292 KVVEI
+292 NVVEL
-297 GQPEVDEEQN
+297 GRPEVDEEQN

-334 DKTEMSR
+334 DKTEMNR

-383 QYIREVVRYSAQEN
+383 QYIREIVSFSVQEN

-431 NEIVPEPHDSQ
+431 NEIVPEPYDNQ

-459 DALANQKSKII
+459 DALANQNSKII
-470 EVKLNYSQQNLKID
+470 KVKLNYIQQKLKID
-484 ITDSGEGLTPHMQ
+484 ITDSGEGLSSHMQ

-528 SINVDKVSDGY
+528 SINIDNDSDGY
-539 TKFIVEIPYE
+539 TKFIVEIPYD

>member
-74 RTTAQSNIVKRG
+74 STTAQSNIVKRG

-112 VVMDMNSTRKSHPN
+112 VVMDMNSIRKSHPN

-138 ESPALKG
+138 EFPALKG

-250 VDREGK
+250 VDREGE

-273 TEYPIG
+273 AEYPIG

-397 VNIATQI
+397 VNIAAQI

-513 YGLYLINESVKKLNG
+513 YGLYLINESIKKLNG
-528 SINVDKVSDGY
+528 SINVDKDSDGY